1 MDLADRQSIAR
12 ELCQRL
18 ATVADVAILVAG
30 MVAPAAPPTDFDPLE
45 LLVITKRVRQRPMH
59 SFMMRGIPVTINTI
73 ALPDL
78 EVILQVPD
86 LRWPQW
92 LSWLA
97 QVQPIVGTA
106 EQVQDWL
113 SRARALP
120 ERAFYQSII
129 PYLPQ
134 LVFRRYSELR
144 AATVRRQAS
153 VARLLVSELLMEM
166 ISALCLINRCW
177 LTQHRYAGL
186 NESFSFPLQPRD
198 WPQLATALIAAQEL
212 DEIGRLAGTLI
223 GNYWQLLVR
232 CSLQVENHQT
242 IASAPL

>member
-1 MDLADRQSIAR
+1 MDLADCQSIAR

-18 ATVADVAILVAG
+18 ATAADVAIVVAG
-30 MVAPAAPPTDFDPLE
+30 MITPAAPLTDFDPIE
-45 LLVITKRVRQRPMH
+45 LLLITEQARQRPLH
-59 SFMMRGIPVTINTI
+59 SFMMRGVPVTIHPI
-73 ALPDL
+73 AVPDL
-78 EVILQVPD
+78 EAVLQAPD

-97 QVQPIVGTA
+97 QVQPIIGTA
-106 EQVQDWL
+106 EQLQDWL

-134 LVFRRYSELR
+134 LVFQRYSELR

-177 LTQHRYAGL
+177 TTQQRYAGL

-198 WPQLATALIAAQEL
+198 WPQLAPALIAAQEL

-232 CSLQVENHQT
+232 CSLQIENYQT
-242 IASAPL
+242 TASAPL

>member
-18 ATVADVAILVAG
+18 ATAADVAIVVAG
-30 MVAPAAPPTDFDPLE
+30 MVAPAAPPTDFDPIE
-45 LLVITKRVRQRPMH
+45 LLVITERVRQRPMH
-59 SFMMRGIPVTINTI
+59 SFMMRGIAVTINTI

-78 EVILQVPD
+78 EVILQAPD

-97 QVQPIVGTA
+97 QVQPIIGTA
-106 EQVQDWL
+106 EQVQNWL
-113 SRARALP
+113 SQARTLP
-120 ERAFYQSII
+120 ERTFYQSII

-134 LVFRRYSELR
+134 LVFRCYSELR

-177 LTQHRYAGL
+177 TTQQRYAGL

-198 WPQLATALIAAQEL
+198 WPQLAPALIAAQEL

>member
-18 ATVADVAILVAG
+18 ATVADVAIVVAG

-45 LLVITKRVRQRPMH
+45 LLVITERVRQRPMH

-97 QVQPIVGTA
+97 QVQPIIGTA

>member
-1 MDLADRQSIAR
+1 MDLADRQLIAR

-18 ATVADVAILVAG
+18 ATVADVAIVVAG
-30 MVAPAAPPTDFDPLE
+30 MITPAAPLTDFDPIE
-45 LLVITKRVRQRPMH
+45 LLVITERVRQRLLH
-59 SFMMRGIPVTINTI
+59 SFMMRGIPVTIHTI

-78 EVILQVPD
+78 EAILQAPD

-97 QVQPIVGTA
+97 QVQPVIGTA

-113 SRARALP
+113 ARAKSLA
-120 ERAFYQSII
+120 ERTFYQSII

-144 AATVRRQAS
+144 AATVRRQAL
-153 VARLLVSELLMEM
+153 VARLLVSEIVMEM
-166 ISALCLINRCW
+166 VSALCLINRRW
-177 LTQHRYAGL
+177 TTQPRYAGL

-198 WPQLATALIAAQEL
+198 WPHLAPALIAAQEL

-232 CSLQVENHQT
+232 CSLQIENYQT
-242 IASAPL
+242 TASAPL

>member
-18 ATVADVAILVAG
+18 ATVADVAIVVAG

-45 LLVITKRVRQRPMH
+45 LLVITERVRQRPMH

>member
-18 ATVADVAILVAG
+18 ATVADVAIVVAG

-45 LLVITKRVRQRPMH
+45 LLVITERVRQRPMH

-186 NESFSFPLQPRD
+186 NEIFSFPLQPRD